1 MKLKKVIYIIM
12 LVTIMSVIFGA
23 CVSDK
28 EEKEVPSEYVY
39 EFDAGSAFDINAK
52 GVVRYDKV
60 GDGELKVLQLT
71 DIHYDDHNANPI
83 RRKQVIDMLS
93 NLILE
98 QSPDI
103 VAVTGDWT
111 SNSFN
116 LLDGEKEKY
125 LSLYNIDLSESNKSN
140 NGSIIGLREGRS
152 RELFDAIDSACK
164 QVGAK
169 WTAVFGN
176 HDAEGDMSKYDY
188 ADLFKEYEQ
197 CLFDSGFSNIK
208 GVGNYVVAVY
218 RDNKLAQAL
227 FMIDSHQS
235 IFYGSSQYDYI
246 GKNQIEWY
254 KWCVNGLNQEYNK
267 NYQGVIPSMAYLH
280 IPLNEYKKAF
290 KKAQGTQDYIIGGQK
305 EGVYAPYKNTGLF
318 NAMID
323 GKSTK
328 AVFAGHDHDNNMAAN
343 YKGIVLAYGVQS
355 GWCDEYATT
364 SPKGALIAYFNQDST
379 VTINHIYKFN
389 QDLVF

>member
-1 MKLKKVIYIIM
+1 MKRYNIVIAIIL
-12 LVTIMSVIFGA
+12 LVIISLL
-23 CVSDK
+23 CVSCVSNDEDK
-28 EEKEVPSEYVY
+28 VVPSEYLY
-39 EFDAGSAFDINAK
+39 EFNSDLEFDMNEK
-52 GVVRYDKV
+52 GIVRFDKTD
-60 GDGELKVLQLT
+60 DGALKVMQLT
-71 DIHYDDHNANPI
+71 DIHYDDHNSDPK
-83 RRKQVIDMLS
+83 RRKQVIDMLY

-103 VAVTGDWT
+103 VVVTGDWT

-116 LLDGEKEKY
+116 LIEGEKEKY
-125 LSLYNIDLSESNKSN
+125 SSLYNISLSESNKSS

-152 RELFDAIDSACK
+152 REVFDTVESACK

-169 WTAVFGN
+169 WAIVFGN
-176 HDAEGDMSKYDY
+176 HDAEGDLSKYDY
-188 ADLFKEYEQ
+188 ADILKEYEN
-197 CLFDSGFSNIK
+197 CMFDSGFSNIK
-208 GVGNYVVAVY
+208 GVGNYAIAVY
-218 RDNKLAQAL
+218 RNDKLSQAL

-235 IFYGSSQYDYI
+235 IFYGSSKYDYI
-246 GKNQIEWY
+246 GTNQIEWY

-318 NAMID
+318 NAMVD

-328 AVFAGHDHDNNMAAN
+328 AVFAGHDHDNNMSAN

-355 GWCDEYATT
+355 GWCDEYATS
-364 SPKGALIAYFNQDST
+364 SPKGALMAYFGEDAQ

-389 QDLVF
+389 QDIIF